1 MDITNLKTH
10 MPTASTPNV
19 FAHLEPLL
27 GTQVGQSPAVTEVRN
42 DINLQAISSEMVEFS
57 VEKPVLKSGNRDIQ
71 PEQLSNALSQLG
83 TEEKTALLSDI
94 RQFIAITPEQMQQ
107 AVAKVITEE
116 KSAIEQVFHDA
127 QLPDE
132 MEIKQLA
139 QAIQVMLASSFFK
152 DILSNQSDTDID
164 SNKTVS
170 AAQAKSSQFV
180 GIASSDIIMELM
192 KIIRKVVAELN
203 ISDRRISSDFLI
215 LNGKMTEAAAES
227 TIKEGKE
234 MFKGALIGFATSIAI
249 SGAGA
254 AFQLKSL
261 RTQSLSIKNNLV
273 KGNQNTANADR
284 LTGIANNNMTQ
295 TASPLSL
302 KAKDGS
308 TINMVDSPSSSQQNL
323 ASQRTT
329 EAAQRTHKLGRAE
342 LQKHEQVM
350 NRERTKSS
358 IAEQGSRL
366 SDNAGQMA
374 TSANQVNVKEEEAN
388 KMQQQSVA
396 DIARTVSSDKDKQI
410 DKDKDLVKQMHEHLR
425 DIRESQLRTM
435 QSVVRG

>member
-1 MDITNLKTH
+1 MDITNYKPTLP
-10 MPTASTPNV
+10 MPNIGAVLSMLTGQTTVSAEARKELNLQVLPTEMM
-19 FAHLEPLL
+19 AL
-27 GTQVGQSPAVTEVRN
+27 GT
-42 DINLQAISSEMVEFS
+42 
-57 VEKPVLKSGNRDIQ
+57 EKPRLTAGDANIDLT
-71 PEQLSNALSQLG
+71 QLLNALSQLG
-83 TEEKTALLSDI
+83 EEEQAILLSDI
-94 RQFIAITPEQMQQ
+94 YQFITLTPQQVQQ
-107 AVAKVITEE
+107 AVTKVLSEE
-116 KSAIEQVFHDA
+116 KTAIEQVFHGA

-132 MEIKQLA
+132 MEIKQLS
-139 QAIQVMLASSFFK
+139 QAIQVMVASSFFK
-152 DILSNQSDTDID
+152 DILPNQSDKNIE
-164 SNKTVS
+164 SSKTVS
-170 AAQAKSSQFV
+170 AVEAKSGKFI
-180 GIASSDIIMELM
+180 GISSSDILMELM
-192 KIIRKVVAELN
+192 SIIRKVVAELN
-203 ISDRRISSDFLI
+203 ISDRRISADFLI

-234 MFKGALIGFATSIAI
+234 MFKGALIGFATSMAI

-261 RTQSLSIKNNLV
+261 RNQNLSIKNNLV

-284 LTGIANNNMTQ
+284 LAGIANNSNAAK
-295 TASPLSL
+295 TANPLNL
-302 KAKDGS
+302 KTNDGRAVD
-308 TINMVDSPSSSQQNL
+308 MVDSSTMSQQNL
-323 ASQRTT
+323 ANQRTT
-329 EAAQRTHKLGRAE
+329 EAAQRTQKLGQAE
-342 LQKHEQVM
+342 LQKHDQVM

-435 QSVVRG
+435 QSIVRG

>member
-1 MDITNLKTH
+1 MDITNYKPTLP
-10 MPTASTPNV
+10 MPNIGAVLSMLTGQTTAPAEARKELNLQVLPAEMIEFST
-19 FAHLEPLL
+19 EKPLL
-27 GTQVGQSPAVTEVRN
+27 KA
-42 DINLQAISSEMVEFS
+42 
-57 VEKPVLKSGNRDIQ
+57 GNTDTDST
-71 PEQLSNALSQLG
+71 QLSNALSQLG
-83 TEEKTALLSDI
+83 EEAQAMLLSDI
-94 RQFIAITPEQMQQ
+94 RQFIALTPQQVQQ
-107 AVAKVITEE
+107 AVTKVISEE
-116 KSAIEQVFHDA
+116 KTVIEQVFHGA

-132 MEIKQLA
+132 MEIKQLS
-139 QAIQVMLASSFFK
+139 QAIQVMIASSFFK
-152 DILSNQSDTDID
+152 DILPNQSDKNIE
-164 SNKTVS
+164 SSKTVS
-170 AAQAKSSQFV
+170 AVEAKSGKFI
-180 GIASSDIIMELM
+180 GISSSDILMELM
-192 KIIRKVVAELN
+192 SIIRKVVAELN
-203 ISDRRISSDFLI
+203 ISDRRISADFLI

-234 MFKGALIGFATSIAI
+234 MFKGALIGFATSMAI

-261 RTQSLSIKNNLV
+261 RNQNLSIKNNLV

-284 LTGIANNNMTQ
+284 LTSIANNNMTQ

-308 TINMVDSPSSSQQNL
+308 SINMVDSPSISQQNL

-329 EAAQRTHKLGRAE
+329 EAAQRTHKLGQAE
-342 LQKHEQVM
+342 LQKHDQVM

-435 QSVVRG
+435 QSMVRG